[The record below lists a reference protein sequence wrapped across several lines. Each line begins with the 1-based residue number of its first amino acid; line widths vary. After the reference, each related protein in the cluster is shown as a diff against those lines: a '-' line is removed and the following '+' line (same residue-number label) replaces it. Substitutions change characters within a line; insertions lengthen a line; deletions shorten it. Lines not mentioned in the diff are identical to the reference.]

1 MVKNEVKIVYQRRQT
16 NWKFWVAMA
25 ALTDCT
31 GVEYTLW
38 LKSLFFEPLMAKIS
52 YCVVARHLTFINPL
66 SNLRNRMGAF

>member
-1 MVKNEVKIVYQRRQT
+1 
-16 NWKFWVAMA
+16 MA